1 MAGRWKKTKFLLG
14 LLLLPVCAAL
24 TLTFCRVVTVL
35 AEAPSRLP
43 WLHVAATVAGAA
55 IWLLVWFLL
64 PRMTRTYVLGHEL
77 THALWTLFFGG
88 RPSDLKVTSSGGS
101 VRVTRNNVWVSLAP
115 YFFPFYTILVLLVWL
130 VVRAIWPIARP
141 YAPIALFW
149 MGLTWAFHLTF
160 TFHYLRGGQPDV
172 YEHGRLFSYALIY
185 LLNLALLVVTLVAV
199 SAWSFRG
206 AAVDFLQHLADF
218 LRAADTFRQWLLT
231 RLPT

>member
-206 AAVDFLQHLADF
+206 AAVDFLQHLGDF